1 MSVNAPN
8 DKLFWKAPDFRLL
21 SVDNK
26 NYSFDEIKGEKGTVV
41 AFICNHCPFVIKIIE
56 RLVLESVEL
65 KKIGITTCAIMSN
78 DVKEYPQDS
87 FDNMKK
93 FANQYKFNFKYLFD
107 EHQLVAKNYTAVCT
121 PDIYGFNEYDILHY
135 RGRID
140 SGVMNNDNKDIKR
153 ELFYAMG
160 LIAKTNKGPSKQ
172 FNSFGCSI
180 KWKSNE

>member
-1 MSVNAPN
+1 MPVNAPN
-8 DKLFWKAPDFRLL
+8 DELFWKAPNFNLL

-26 NYSFDEIKGEKGTVV
+26 YYSFDKIKGEKGTVI

-56 RLVLESVEL
+56 RFVFESIEL

-93 FANQYKFNFKYLFD
+93 FAKKYKFNFQYLFD
-107 EHQLVAKNYTAVCT
+107 EHQFVAKNYKAVCT
-121 PDIYGFNEYDILHY
+121 PDIYGFNKLDNLQY

-140 SGVMNNDNKDIKR
+140 SGGMSSNNKNIKR
-153 ELFYAMG
+153 DLFYAMEI
-160 LIAKTNKGPSKQ
+160 IAKTNNGPLKQ
-172 FNSFGCSI
+172 INSFGCSI
-180 KWKSNE
+180 KWKDNE

>member
-1 MSVNAPN
+1 MPVNAPN
-8 DKLFWKAPDFRLL
+8 DELSWKAPNFELL

-26 NYSFDEIKGEKGTVV
+26 YYSFNEIRGEKGTVI
-41 AFICNHCPFVIKIIE
+41 AFICNHCPYVLKIIK
-56 RLVLESVEL
+56 RLVLESIEL

-78 DVKEYPQDS
+78 DANKYPQDS

-93 FANQYKFNFKYLFD
+93 FSNQYQFNFKYLFD
-107 EHQLVAKNYTAVCT
+107 EHQLVAKNYKAVCT
-121 PDIYGFNEYDILHY
+121 PDIYGFNEYDSLQY

-140 SGVMNNDNKDIKR
+140 SGVMNNDNKDINR
-153 ELFYAMG
+153 ELFYAME